1 MIDERSVNR
10 CKHFKSNGEQCKN
23 NAMTGRRFCYI
34 TSHCGDAPIS
44 ARAASL
50 FQSKWRE
57 TIISLFFGIL
67 VATIVFA
74 YQENEYRHGVL
85 FGTLLGRK
93 DSLKEPSIIL
103 GNARIGVTGANTNLF
118 EDSDGSPLISLR
130 IDDKGYLKT
139 SVNLRNRSG
148 TLVAEMKDNEWQVSA
163 PQIFDRNFNDQ
174 VLEIRDPLGE
184 IALQVVDYG
193 DAVLV
198 RGTLYCK
205 SGDALV
211 FDTDPNGQGTIHL
224 VPPENRPP
232 VPNIQPLCDYP
243 SNLHFGDCPR
253 KPNITR
259 KQINSFKFY
268 PTKGLR
274 C

>member
-174 VLEIRDPLGE
+174 VLEIRDPWERSHCKLLTTE
-184 IALQVVDYG
+184 MQFWSAEPSIARAAMPWYSTLTRT
-193 DAVLV
+193 V
-198 RGTLYCK
+198 RARSIWFLRRIVHLYRIFNPYATTRAIFTSVIARENQTLRE
-205 SGDALV
+205 S
-211 FDTDPNGQGTIHL
+211 
-224 VPPENRPP
+224 R
-232 VPNIQPLCDYP
+232 
-243 SNLHFGDCPR
+243 
-253 KPNITR
+253 
-259 KQINSFKFY
+259 
-268 PTKGLR
+268 
-274 C
+274 